1 MMRSRFRKGTWPW
14 EAERGNVLV
23 GTLVAT
29 VLVGGLV
36 LSSTMLARSEVKDS
50 KSALERTKALTIAEA
65 GVEQAIHHFRSAIKK
80 TAFKDPFLGV
90 KALFDD
96 GMGGYKSYLPFDA
109 QSLMDGGNKVGE
121 FTVSATAA
129 DRDGGMD
136 ITISSTGFFPAAP
149 KNLVG
154 QESRISQVT
163 VQAVIRLDTQPSKVF
178 DYSYFVNNWG
188 WFYGNTIFCNGN
200 AASNGQF
207 DVAGYSPTV
216 TGQPTYDGI
225 AWTGS
230 NADLQGYRD
239 DNGDGLQDGKDGGV
253 FSGWDIV
260 GVQSLQGEG
269 GKTKNQHDFQK
280 KIEMPNLSDLTQYE
294 KKAKDNGG
302 SITIGGTVVSNAV
315 YGDEGGEKQNL
326 YLHGTNAKPIEIN
339 GTVVVRGDVLITGVV
354 KGKGAIYSGGNVFV
368 PNNLSYKDPPTTS
381 RPTNGTEAATE
392 SWISANKDK
401 DFLGLFAKENVVLGD
416 YTDSSWQSYVSNW
429 LGNSMNSSKEDA
441 GEDQIPNTRDGRD
454 GTPGT
459 TDDDVLEG
467 DGLWTTEKYTAA
479 DQALGLIPA
488 GKSVG
493 DPIPGTGEDID
504 GDGVYDST
512 LTVADMKVK
521 DPLTTS
527 NWGGNIPAAGIANY
541 SNIASLNMTN
551 LDGVFYTNHAF
562 AWVTLPGS
570 PINVNGAII
579 SRNESI
585 IYGGSIH
592 MNYDS
597 RMLGGKKGVAGDLLP
612 VTPKSIQI
620 LSWQILEL

>member
-1 MMRSRFRKGTWPW
+1 MRLQHREGIQPSS
-14 EAERGNVLV
+14 AEKGNVLV

-29 VLVGGLV
+29 ILVGGLV
-36 LSSTMLARSEVKDS
+36 FSSTMLARSEVKDS
-50 KSALERTKALTIAEA
+50 KLALDRTKALTIAEA

-96 GMGGYKSYLPFDA
+96 GLGGYKAYAPYDA
-109 QSLMDGGNKVGE
+109 EALMDGSNKVGE
-121 FTVSATAA
+121 FSVTATAA
-129 DRDGGMD
+129 DRDGGLD

-178 DYSYFVNNWG
+178 DYSYFINNWG
-188 WFYGNTIFCNGN
+188 WFYGSTIYCNGN

-216 TGQPTYDGI
+216 TGQPTYEGI
-225 AWTGS
+225 AWSGS

-260 GVQSLQGEG
+260 GVQNLQGEG
-269 GKTKNQHDFQK
+269 GKAKNQHDFQE

-294 KKAKDNGG
+294 EKAKSSGG

-315 YGDEGGEKQNL
+315 YGDEAGEKQHL
-326 YLHGTNAKPIEIN
+326 YLHGTSAKPIEIK
-339 GTVVVRGDVLITGVV
+339 GTVVVRGDVLITGVI
-354 KGKGAIYSGGNVFV
+354 KGQGAIYSGGNVFI
-368 PNNLSYKDPPTTS
+368 PNNLSYANPPSTK
-381 RPTNGTEAATE
+381 RPADGTESATE

-401 DFLGLFAKENVVLGD
+401 DFVGLFAKENIVLGD
-416 YTDSSWQSYVSNW
+416 YTNSYWQSYVGNW
-429 LGNSMNSSKEDA
+429 LGDPMNSSKEDA
-441 GEDQIPNTRDGRD
+441 GEDQIPNTKNGRD
-454 GTPGT
+454 ALPGT
-459 TDDDVLEG
+459 ADDDVLEG
-467 DGLWTTEKYTAA
+467 DGIWTTEKYTAA
-479 DQALGLIPA
+479 DQALGLIPP
-488 GKSVG
+488 GKNVG

-504 GDGVYDST
+504 GDGVYDPT
-512 LTVADMKVK
+512 LTVADLKVK
-521 DPLTTS
+521 DPLTKS
-527 NWGGNIPAAGIANY
+527 NWGGNIPAAGVPNY
-541 SNIASLNMTN
+541 SSIASIQMTN

-562 AWVTLPGS
+562 AWLTVPGS
-570 PINVNGAII
+570 PINVNGSIV

-592 MNYDS
+592 MNYDA
-597 RMLGGKKGVAGDLLP
+597 RVLGGKDGVAGDLLP
-612 VTPKSIQI
+612 VTPQRIQI
-620 LSWQILEL
+620 LSWQIIEL